1 MAVCVPHLVREVR
14 RQLWELVRSF
24 YCGDPGNHTYAI
36 RLQASGKRLYP
47 LSCLT
52 SHDPPL

>member
-1 MAVCVPHLVREVR
+1 MAVCVPRLVREVR
-14 RQLWELVRSF
+14 RQLWELVHSF